1 MRKIFKIA
9 MTAGLLAA
17 GIASCSKDNHSEA
30 TCNYIV
36 YTDSIVYTDIAN
48 KEHDS
53 VIRLCVKDM
62 NVSDYTFS
70 KHAETN
76 TSSATYAAALCNDLA
91 KSEYEN
97 KMKQI
102 FSLSDLQNKLFTDN
116 GEYFKKHNI
125 SSPQEIGLKPF
136 TVKTTLYNTQY
147 LTTDAYVSKKD
158 AEVK

>member
-1 MRKIFKIA
+1 MRTIFK
-9 MTAGLLAA
+9 TVLAA
-17 GIASCSKDNHSEA
+17 GALAAGLVSCSKDDHSEA

-36 YTDSIVYTDIAN
+36 YTDSIVYSNIAN

-53 VIRLCVKDM
+53 IIRLCIKDM

-76 TSSATYAAALCNDLA
+76 TSSSAYAAALCNDLA
-91 KSEYEN
+91 KSEYET

-102 FSLSDLQNKLFTDN
+102 FNLDEVQNRLFELN
-116 GEYFKKHNI
+116 GKYFNEKNI
-125 SSPQEIGLKPF
+125 HSAKEIGLKAF